1 MKRIVFI
8 DIAKAI
14 CIILVVIG
22 HYIPDNS
29 PEWYVMLHYVIYT
42 FHMPLF
48 MFASG
53 YVYMATRKSEDTY
66 VGFMTK
72 KAKRLMIP
80 YFATSIIVV
89 TLKMLTQG
97 NMAVDNPVSL
107 TSYIKILYQPEAGY
121 FLWFIWA
128 LWWMFLLVP
137 LFKTSRQRMFLFLI
151 SIALFCLPVTLPR
164 EFCLYEFKRMLVFFM
179 LGVVSFEQKW
189 LHDIICR
196 FSAVQALSSIALFA
210 MAQYV
215 RHLCGGGI
223 IMAVLLPCTGIA
235 AVIEISK
242 WLCRQYRIDGE
253 SKVLILSASSYIIY
267 LFHTTF
273 EGLAKAVFQKLPI
286 DSDVWY
292 VFIPEA
298 LVVVTCGVVVPILLY
313 VVFKR
318 YRITKILFGL

>member
-29 PEWYVMLHYVIYT
+29 PEWYVTLHDVIYT

-137 LFKTSRQRMFLFLI
+137 LFRTSRQRMFLFFI

-164 EFCLYEFKRMLVFFM
+164 VFCLYEFKRMLVFFM

-196 FSAVQALSSIALFA
+196 FNTVQTLSSIALFA
-210 MAQYV
+210 MVQYV

-223 IMAVLLPCTGIA
+223 IMAILLPCMGIV

-242 WLCRQYRIDGE
+242 WLCHQYRVDGE

-273 EGLAKAVFQKLPI
+273 EGLTKAVFQKLPI

-298 LVVVTCGVVVPILLY
+298 LIVVTCGVVVPILLY
-313 VVFKR
+313 VIFKR